1 MDVVSD
7 QPGTL
12 RAHIS
17 LSSADR
23 RRVARLRRLD
33 CCAVSDARDKL
44 GIAGVVSGIPQQS
57 GIACVAGLVIT
68 VKLEPGASASTP
80 ARHLGSAAVELGSPD
95 HVIAVEQHT
104 GIEAG
109 SWGGLLTLGAKVK
122 GIAGVLADGPVR
134 DIDEARKYGFPIF
147 SATLTSLTAR
157 GRIHEGATNVPVT
170 MWGVGVSPGDF
181 VIADRSA
188 VIFIAASDIDR
199 TLDEAEVIAEREMH
213 MAKAILGGL
222 PISQV
227 MGGQYE
233 NMLKR

>member
-1 MDVVSD
+1 MNSLVSPED
-7 QPGTL
+7 Q
-12 RAHIS
+12 
-17 LSSADR
+17 

-33 CCAVSDARDKL
+33 CCSISDARDRL
-44 GIAGVVSGIPQQS
+44 GISGVVSGIPQQS
-57 GIACVAGLVIT
+57 GETSVAGLVMT
-68 VKLEPGASASTP
+68 VRLDRGSAQSAP
-80 ARHLGSAAVELGSPD
+80 PRHLGTTAIELGSSD
-95 HVIAVEQHT
+95 HVIAIEQHT

-147 SATLTSLTAR
+147 TSALTSVTAR

-170 MWGVGVSPGDF
+170 MWGVAVSPGDF

-188 VIFIAASDIDR
+188 VIFIAAADVDR
-199 TLDEAEVIAEREMH
+199 TLDAAEQIAAREAQ
-213 MAKAILGGL
+213 MAKAILSGL
-222 PISQV
+222 PMGEV
-227 MGGQYE
+227 MGGNYE